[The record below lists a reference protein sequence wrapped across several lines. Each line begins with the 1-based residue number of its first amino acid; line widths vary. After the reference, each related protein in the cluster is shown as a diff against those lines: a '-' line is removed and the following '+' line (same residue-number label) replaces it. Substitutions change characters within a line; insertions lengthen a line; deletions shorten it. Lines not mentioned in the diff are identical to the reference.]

1 MSAPPGNLQNK
12 TNTRSASKKRAAAG
26 AEAHKDKDQPASA
39 PGPVAVP
46 APAAPAP
53 TDDTSQP
60 PAKKTAGG
68 KPPSLRA
75 QLALAADGET
85 AARIRLAEVEAEL
98 AKIRGDAVVGDVTNV
113 DADDDLASAFNRD
126 KPAGTVTGKP
136 TATGSGA
143 TAKAGTIDAY
153 FQPPRPDGTTA
164 PPTVTAGRDTHAD
177 PKGSNPAASTAQPAP
192 TTSRYGP
199 RPEIKVYRQAPAA
212 QHDQHKTKP

>member
-1 MSAPPGNLQNK
+1 MAK
-12 TNTRSASKKRAAAG
+12 TR
-26 AEAHKDKDQPASA
+26 
-39 PGPVAVP
+39 
-46 APAAPAP
+46 
-53 TDDTSQP
+53 
-60 PAKKTAGG
+60 
-68 KPPSLRA
+68 
-75 QLALAADGET
+75 
-85 AARIRLAEVEAEL
+85 
-98 AKIRGDAVVGDVTNV
+98 RGDAVVGDVTNV

-192 TTSRYGP
+192 TTSRFGP

-212 QHDQHKTKP
+212 QHDLHKTKPLVVLVLLPTTIHTNNFGTPRHPRTYTLPPQPHTHTHTHTHTRCYP